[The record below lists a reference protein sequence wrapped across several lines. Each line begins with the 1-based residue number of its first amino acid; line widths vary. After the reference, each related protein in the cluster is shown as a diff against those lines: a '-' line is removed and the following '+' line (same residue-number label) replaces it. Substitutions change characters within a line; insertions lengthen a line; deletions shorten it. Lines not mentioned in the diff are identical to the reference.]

1 MTGQFHYDGDMSYR
15 QESYGEI
22 QIPNWKE
29 TAKTW
34 LTRLLIICILVGA
47 MLAAA
52 WLADPE
58 AKADVQDMGNG
69 IVCQT
74 DPAPQLLNWIRKR
87 TLCDAP
93 VRIDGS
99 WVRARGFWTPAHQV
113 PFSCY
118 GSRYYS
124 SCSGGYFVDPAQE
137 PKDSYIVFPENV
149 LPDEPGH
156 IG

>member
-1 MTGQFHYDGDMSYR
+1 MNK
-15 QESYGEI
+15 

-29 TAKTW
+29 TTKFW
-34 LTRLLIICILVGA
+34 FGRLFFIALLVGA
-47 MLAAA
+47 MLGAM
-52 WLADPE
+52 WLADPAE
-58 AKADVQDMGNG
+58 AKADIQDMGNG

-93 VRIDGS
+93 VHADGS

-118 GSRYYS
+118 GGRYYS
-124 SCSGGYFVDPAQE
+124 SCSGGYFVDTSKE
-137 PKDSYIVFPENV
+137 GNESYIVFPETV